1 MLCISL
7 KQSVGVMWATISRLG
22 KYMKGVVGM
31 EIRVTKSTRVG
42 QKSRPKD
49 SELGFGKYT
58 TDHMFLMDYQEG
70 KGWHNAR
77 IEPYH
82 DLSLDPTA
90 LVLHYNQEVFEG
102 LKAYQLEDGGVGLFR
117 PEKNIERMN
126 SSARRMVMPEID
138 PEVFLRAVK
147 ELVLLDRRWIPTSEG
162 TSLYIRPT
170 MIATEP
176 SLGVKPSDQ
185 YLFYIV
191 LCAVGAY
198 YPEGFNPTR
207 IYVSDEYIRAAKG
220 GAGCYKTSCNYGP
233 TLMVSKEAAKKGY
246 TQVLWLDAIEHR
258 YAEEVGTSNIFFYL
272 SDELVTPP
280 LQGTIL
286 PGVTRDSII
295 QLAQHWGMKVSERL
309 ISIDEVI
316 EACKA
321 GLLAEMFATGTAA
334 VVSPVGG
341 ISYKGDDYKI
351 GNGST
356 GKLAKRFYDE
366 IVGIQYGHKEDP
378 FGFMTRIA

>member
-1 MLCISL
+1 
-7 KQSVGVMWATISRLG
+7 
-22 KYMKGVVGM
+22 M
-31 EIRVTKSTRVG
+31 EIRVTKSTSIG
-42 QKSRPKD
+42 QKPRPKD

-58 TDHMFLMDYQEG
+58 TDHMFLVDYHEE

-102 LKAYQLEDGGVGLFR
+102 LKAYQLEDGGIGLFR
-117 PEKNIERMN
+117 PYKNIERMN
-126 SSARRMVMPEID
+126 ASARRMVMPEVD
-138 PEVFLRAVK
+138 PEVFLQAVK
-147 ELVLLDRRWIPTSEG
+147 ELVLLDRAWIPTSDG
-162 TSLYIRPT
+162 TALYIRPT

-176 SLGVKPSDQ
+176 SLGVKPSNQ

-198 YPEGFNPTR
+198 YPEGFSPTK

-220 GAGCYKTSCNYGP
+220 GAGCFKTSGNYGP

-246 TQVLWLDAIEHR
+246 TQVLWLDAKERR

-272 SDELVTPP
+272 YDELVTPP

-286 PGVTRDSII
+286 PGVTRDSIL
-295 QLAQHWGMKVSERL
+295 QLAQEWGMQVSERQ

-316 EACKA
+316 DGCKA
-321 GLLAEMFATGTAA
+321 GRLEEMFATGTAA

-341 ISYKGDDYKI
+341 ISYRGEDYKI

-366 IVGIQYGHKEDP
+366 IVGIQYGRKEDP
-378 FGFMTRIA
+378 FGFMVRIG

>member
-1 MLCISL
+1 
-7 KQSVGVMWATISRLG
+7 
-22 KYMKGVVGM
+22 M
-31 EIRVTKSTRVG
+31 EIRVSKSTTMG
-42 QKSRPKD
+42 QKLRPKD

-58 TDHMFLMDYQEG
+58 TDHMFLMDYHEE

-102 LKAYQLEDGGVGLFR
+102 LKAYHLDDGGIGLFR
-117 PEKNIERMN
+117 PGKNIERMN
-126 SSARRMVMPEID
+126 ASARRMVMPEVD
-138 PEVFLRAVK
+138 PDLFLQAVK
-147 ELVLLDRRWIPTSEG
+147 ELVLLDRAWIPTSEG

-176 SLGVKPSDQ
+176 SLGVKASDQ

-220 GAGCYKTSCNYGP
+220 GAGCFKTSGNYGP

-246 TQVLWLDAIEHR
+246 TQVLWLDAKERR

-272 SDELVTPP
+272 YRELITPP
-280 LQGTIL
+280 LEGTIL
-286 PGVTRDSII
+286 PGITRDTIL
-295 QLAQHWGMKVSERL
+295 QLAQHWGIPVSERQ

-316 EACKA
+316 EACQ
-321 GLLAEMFATGTAA
+321 GGHLEEMFATGTAA

-341 ISYKGDDYKI
+341 ISYKGEDYKI

-366 IVGIQYGHKEDP
+366 IMGIQYGRKEDP
-378 FGFMTRIA
+378 FGYVVRIA